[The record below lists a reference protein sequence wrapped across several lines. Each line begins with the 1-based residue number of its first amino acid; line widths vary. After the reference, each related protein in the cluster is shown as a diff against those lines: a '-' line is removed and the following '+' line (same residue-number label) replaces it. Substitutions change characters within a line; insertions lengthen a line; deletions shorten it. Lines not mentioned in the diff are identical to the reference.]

1 MAWPQALR
9 PCRLHGQELRR
20 GLERNK
26 TLNRVHGARW
36 QFPNVYRTPEGA
48 FRPYCKSTE
57 TNTNWPSPLNEAN
70 RIRASGLQSYGGN
83 APDSRPTLGR
93 CGPCHT
99 TRFAFRAVEPC
110 KVDLTLVP
118 GHPREQLACLSVPDV
133 YRTVPPRSRLGAVWT
148 VLVVKGGLRF
158 FPQLA
163 YLGSVFGVPNLDG
176 LFLESWR
183 AACRRGYRQR
193 YCNRQ
198 RIEFKVA
205 AVEEVAPFPIAQGGV
220 RGPGFRGQTCSCL
233 LHGRLNQ
240 VHLRHVLPSS
250 AIACRGL
257 AVARD
262 RDVDGSRRRG
272 RAV

>member
-1 MAWPQALR
+1 MGSRGLPYISTIGRILWARLVHQAAGYKCRVWTSPDPYKRGMACQSGADLAVWHVQALR
-9 PCRLHGQELRR
+9 PCRLRGQELRR

-36 QFPNVYRTPEGA
+36 RFPNVYRTPEGA

-158 FPQLA
+158 FSQLA
-163 YLGSVFGVPNLDG
+163 YLGSVFGVPNLDWLIPRVVASRVPSG
-176 LFLESWR
+176 L
-183 AACRRGYRQR
+183 
-193 YCNRQ
+193 
-198 RIEFKVA
+198 
-205 AVEEVAPFPIAQGGV
+205 
-220 RGPGFRGQTCSCL
+220 
-233 LHGRLNQ
+233 
-240 VHLRHVLPSS
+240 
-250 AIACRGL
+250 
-257 AVARD
+257 
-262 RDVDGSRRRG
+262 
-272 RAV
+272 